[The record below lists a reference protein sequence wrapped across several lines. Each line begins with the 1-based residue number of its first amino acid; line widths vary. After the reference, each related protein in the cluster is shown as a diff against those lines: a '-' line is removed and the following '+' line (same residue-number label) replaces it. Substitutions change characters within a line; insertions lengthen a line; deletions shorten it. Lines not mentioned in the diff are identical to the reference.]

1 MKINFQLSLEN
12 LPRGRYSWVHFL
24 SDQSA
29 GFEISSDIYF
39 WSFQK
44 RRWFSRLIICVKLN
58 PRWLRIL
65 ECSVLISAWRPVMA
79 IEFSLSELELRR
91 RQNTLVAKSIS
102 TDGTEGNLIRNFQVF
117 ILEEIEAEKLG
128 KYLLKVKGRANFR
141 WKTRQ
146 WRCSQQYQTRQMRQ
160 WGGFRLSV
168 LTFHCYSHCC
178 LVTSWGVGQTRTISF
193 MQETTLTERKKK
205 R

>member
-1 MKINFQLSLEN
+1 
-12 LPRGRYSWVHFL
+12 
-24 SDQSA
+24 
-29 GFEISSDIYF
+29 
-39 WSFQK
+39 
-44 RRWFSRLIICVKLN
+44 
-58 PRWLRIL
+58 
-65 ECSVLISAWRPVMA
+65 MA

-128 KYLLKVKGRANFR
+128 KYLLKVKGSANFR

-160 WGGFRLSV
+160 
-168 LTFHCYSHCC
+168 
-178 LVTSWGVGQTRTISF
+178 
-193 MQETTLTERKKK
+193 
-205 R
+205 